1 MAEGTSLALAGKGIV
16 QHGLVVLVDFLADV
30 DHHRSFCLF
39 QDGSRVHHEDG
50 FRPVFVNKQ

>member
-16 QHGLVVLVDFLADV
+16 QHGLVVLVDFSADV
-30 DHHRSFCLF
+30 AHHQPLCLI

-50 FRPVFVNKQ
+50 FRPVFVNRQ